1 MLSSDLWIMSWS
13 SSHICPKSRS
23 RFMSWPLR
31 MTALLGAAMQHNK
44 ALKESKNLVTRL
56 LVLKY
61 HDMHVCSSNETV
73 RYQQE
78 RAWSSKWWTCGLCL
92 QDSHKWSSGMH
103 RLRRSTWQS
112 SLPATSSA
120 STLKEERLSTRQQ
133 SIFKKSQ
140 STDHSNLAT
149 EDTSMPPM
157 V

>member
-1 MLSSDLWIMSWS
+1 MLSSDLWIMSRS
-13 SSHICPKSRS
+13 SCHILPKSRS

-31 MTALLGAAMQHNK
+31 MTALLGTAMQHNK

-61 HDMHVCSSNETV
+61 HDMNVCSS
-73 RYQQE
+73 RE

-103 RLRRSTWQS
+103 RLRRSAWQS

-120 STLKEERLSTRQQ
+120 STLKEERLSTRHN
-133 SIFKKSQ
+133 SLSSRSLSLLTTPIWLIFYF
-140 STDHSNLAT
+140 
-149 EDTSMPPM
+149 
-157 V
+157 